1 MRKEENSYDQNKIE
15 DIIENMN
22 EEKENKINWT
32 NAWGK
37 KYPVLIKYQEKVDI
51 AKYASK
57 IREML
62 TDLQKEYHYNELDSM
77 LVLKDILYHEWKDNK
92 NK

>member
-1 MRKEENSYDQNKIE
+1 MD
-15 DIIENMN
+15 

-51 AKYASK
+51 TKYASK

>member
-1 MRKEENSYDQNKIE
+1 MK
-15 DIIENMN
+15 

-51 AKYASK
+51 TKYASK